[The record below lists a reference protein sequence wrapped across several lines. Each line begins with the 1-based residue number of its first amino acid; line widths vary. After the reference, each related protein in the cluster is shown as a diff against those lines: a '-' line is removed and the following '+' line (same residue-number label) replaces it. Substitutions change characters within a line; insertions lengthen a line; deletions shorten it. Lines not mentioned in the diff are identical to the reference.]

1 MRAALLALVTCVVAT
16 TALAQDPIEAR
27 KANRGAIR
35 DDFRWI
41 NQQQANGDLNAI
53 AQRAGAI
60 IARSPAFLT
69 YFPAGSDRGNTGAL
83 PTVFSDWATFQQRE
97 ADMVARMTDLQRAGQ
112 AGDRPAVQAA
122 VRAAGGTCQS
132 CHDRFRRPTS

>member
-1 MRAALLALVTCVVAT
+1 MRAALLALATCVIAAT
-16 TALAQDPIEAR
+16 AVAQDPIEAR
-27 KANRGAIR
+27 KANRSAIR

-41 NQQQANGDLNAI
+41 NQQQASGDLNAI

-69 YFPAGSDRGNTGAL
+69 YFPAGSDRGNTGTL

-97 ADMVARMTDLQRAGQ
+97 ADMVARMTELQTAAQAGNRAG
-112 AGDRPAVQAA
+112 VQAA
-122 VRAAGGTCQS
+122 VRTAGATCQS